1 MDPRI
6 HRRSE
11 PEKGP
16 GDLVSALT
24 SQINFS
30 QNINF
35 SNNKKFIIHTNA
47 YISKLKII
55 KNS

>member
-24 SQINFS
+24 SQIIFS

-47 YISKLKII
+47 YVSKTE
-55 KNS
+55 NY

>member
-24 SQINFS
+24 SQIIIS
-30 QNINF
+30 QNINL
-35 SNNKKFIIHTNA
+35 SNNKEYIIHTNT
-47 YISKLKII
+47 YVSE
-55 KNS
+55 SY